1 MSKDVP
7 ITLVKN
13 FKKHELVLKALK
25 NSRKKKSQL
34 IIDNAPPSLFNLIK
48 SICKYVLTG
57 RLRLGKHQVKKLNR
71 HKKLIRSLARSNHK
85 TVKKHISQK
94 GGGLKSI
101 ISTLLPILTTVI
113 PAIL

>member
-1 MSKDVP
+1 MSKNVP
-7 ITLVKN
+7 LTLIKN

-25 NSRKKKSQL
+25 NSKKKRSKL

-57 RLRLGKHQVKKLNR
+57 KLRLGKHHVKRLHQ
-71 HKKLIRSLARSNHK
+71 HKKLIRKLSVSNHK
-85 TVKKHISQK
+85 TVKKHVSQK
-94 GGGLKSI
+94 GAGLKSI

>member
-1 MSKDVP
+1 MSKGVP
-7 ITLVKN
+7 VALVKN

-25 NSRKKKSQL
+25 NSKKKKSKL

-57 RLRLGKHQVKKLNR
+57 KLRLDNHQVKKLNR
-71 HKKLIRSLARSNHK
+71 HKKLIRNLAVSNHK
-85 TVKKHISQK
+85 TVKKHVSQK
-94 GGGLKSI
+94 GSGLKSI
-101 ISTLLPILTTVI
+101 ISTVLPILASII

>member
-1 MSKDVP
+1 MSKGVP

-25 NSRKKKSQL
+25 NSKKKKSKL

-71 HKKLIRSLARSNHK
+71 HKKLIRNLAGSNHK
-85 TVKKHISQK
+85 TVKRHISQK

-101 ISTLLPILTTVI
+101 ISTVLPILASII

>member
-1 MSKDVP
+1 MSQSVP
-7 ITLVKN
+7 VGLVKN

-25 NSRKKKSQL
+25 NSKKKNTRL

-57 RLRLGKHQVKKLNR
+57 KLQLRKHHIKKLGK
-71 HKKLIRSLARSNHK
+71 HKKLIRNLAAASHK
-85 TVKKHISQK
+85 TAKRHLQK
-94 GGGLKSI
+94 GNGLKSI
-101 ISTLLPILTTVI
+101 INTLLPILTAVI